1 MKLKKNAF
9 TLMEVLAVI
18 VILGILVGLAVSGY
32 SNYVVKSRNKSY
44 NIAENSLK
52 DAATSAITDCLTE
65 NGKNR
70 EFCKTHDVLANQYEH
85 EIVLLEELI
94 NDDYMDAIRDPYD
107 TEKFCNTGSM
117 EEDGSYVYIINKTN
131 TDNVNNIDFNYKVC
145 LKCGNYKSKD
155 CLGKEDF
162 ESDGFDA
169 ECKVTYVDGSD
180 YNWVWTD
187 QDLYLKFSAN
197 GKFRYGLKFFQY
209 KMDNGEFGDKIE
221 PIENQATIHL
231 NKTINNQKITMRAVD
246 GLGTEKTAKCGTN
259 GIKID
264 KEKIISATLTGTL
277 KGNGRRVIDGGWAG
291 DDVILKVT
299 PNPKSVPSGY
309 YYEWYYRKEGSE
321 NFELLTKSTEDN
333 YLVEAILDNKFH
345 EYKVLVRNGVGN
357 QEVWTNTLKI
367 RFDKTKPTI
376 KAIKNP
382 LQLKK
387 DNKDYMFI
395 DNVTYTFGDSG
406 GTASCNIEK
415 SKGTGAY
422 DVRCTAIGNNQLTA
436 QTTFR
441 VRHYYNAVLAT
452 RTVEKCKHYWGH
464 CQNYGYGGD
473 SASNEITCICG
484 DESRRETSA
493 KSGCCEHE
501 KVQESYYTC
510 PYGGTLSGST
520 CYWK

>member
-187 QDLYLKFSAN
+187 QDLYLK
-197 GKFRYGLKFFQY
+197 Y
-209 KMDNGEFGDKIE
+209 
-221 PIENQATIHL
+221 
-231 NKTINNQKITMRAVD
+231 
-246 GLGTEKTAKCGTN
+246 
-259 GIKID
+259 
-264 KEKIISATLTGTL
+264 
-277 KGNGRRVIDGGWAG
+277 
-291 DDVILKVT
+291 
-299 PNPKSVPSGY
+299 
-309 YYEWYYRKEGSE
+309 
-321 NFELLTKSTEDN
+321 
-333 YLVEAILDNKFH
+333 
-345 EYKVLVRNGVGN
+345 
-357 QEVWTNTLKI
+357 
-367 RFDKTKPTI
+367 
-376 KAIKNP
+376 
-382 LQLKK
+382 
-387 DNKDYMFI
+387 
-395 DNVTYTFGDSG
+395 
-406 GTASCNIEK
+406 
-415 SKGTGAY
+415 
-422 DVRCTAIGNNQLTA
+422 
-436 QTTFR
+436 
-441 VRHYYNAVLAT
+441 
-452 RTVEKCKHYWGH
+452 
-464 CQNYGYGGD
+464 
-473 SASNEITCICG
+473 
-484 DESRRETSA
+484 
-493 KSGCCEHE
+493 
-501 KVQESYYTC
+501 
-510 PYGGTLSGST
+510 
-520 CYWK
+520 